1 MKKSEAHNGW
11 QENGHAGDDREYL
24 RRLGNAV
31 RLARTRRDMTRKGL
45 AEQSGVSERFLAQL
59 ETGSGNASVLV
70 LRKIAAALE
79 LPIDALLAM
88 GHQSQSPALME
99 TVAFLKTLDGVS
111 LHSAQ
116 SVLKEHFSTVSRE
129 RRRERIALI
138 GLRGAGKSTLGAK
151 LAERKTWPFVELDR
165 RVEQASGVPLGTLFE
180 MYGQEG
186 FRRLEYRCLHDLL
199 ATTECLV
206 LATGGSIVSDPGI
219 YELLLAN
226 CFTVWLRATPED
238 HMQRVIAQGD
248 LRPMAQRAEAM
259 EDLKRILAERDELYR
274 KADAIVETS
283 GVSEKEALAE
293 LVKVVQSASVAR

>member
-1 MKKSEAHNGW
+1 VKKIEQQNGW
-11 QENGHAGDDREYL
+11 HENGPGTEGREYL

-31 RLARTRRDMTRKGL
+31 RIARTRRDMTRKAL
-45 AEQSGVSERFLAQL
+45 AEHSGVSERFLAQL

-70 LRKIAAALE
+70 LRKIAAALDI
-79 LPIDALLAM
+79 PIDALLAM
-88 GHQSQSPALME
+88 GQQSQSPTLME

-116 SVLKEHFSTVSRE
+116 EVLREHFSTVSRE

-165 RVEQASGVPLGTLFE
+165 RIEQASGVPLSTLFD
-180 MYGQEG
+180 MYGQAG

-199 ATTECLV
+199 ATTECFV
-206 LATGGSIVSDPGI
+206 LATGGSIVSDPTT
-219 YELLLAN
+219 YEFLLAN

-248 LRPMAQRAEAM
+248 LRPMAQRSEAM
-259 EDLKRILAERDELYR
+259 EDLKRILAEREELYR

-283 GVSEKEALAE
+283 GVSEKEALE
-293 LVKVVQSASVAR
+293 QLVHAVEPVPIG

>member
-1 MKKSEAHNGW
+1 VKKAETQGGW
-11 QENGHAGDDREYL
+11 QENGQAGEDREYL

-88 GHQSQSPALME
+88 GHPSQSPALME

-116 SVLKEHFSTVSRE
+116 NVLRSHFSTVSRE
-129 RRRERIALI
+129 RRRERIAVI

-186 FRRLEYRCLHDLL
+186 FQRLEYRCLHDLL
-199 ATTECLV
+199 ATTKCFV
-206 LATGGSIVSDPGI
+206 LATGGSIVSDPEI
-219 YELLLAN
+219 YDLLLTN

-238 HMQRVIAQGD
+238 HMQRVRAQGD
-248 LRPMAQRAEAM
+248 LRPMAQSTGAM
-259 EDLKRILAERDELYR
+259 EDLKRILAEREEMYR
-274 KADAIVETS
+274 RADAIVETS
-283 GVSEKEALAE
+283 GVSEKVALAE
-293 LVKVVQSASVAR
+293 LAKVIEPVSIG